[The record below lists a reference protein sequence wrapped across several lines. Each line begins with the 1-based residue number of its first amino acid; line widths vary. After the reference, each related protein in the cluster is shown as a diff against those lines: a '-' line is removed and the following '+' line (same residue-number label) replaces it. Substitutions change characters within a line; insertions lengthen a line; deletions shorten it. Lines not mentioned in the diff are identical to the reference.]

1 MHERRSTQKEFQT
14 QFPGSAGFP
23 CAFLAPSVI
32 SKLLLAFQKCVLIF
46 PEKMHSLSRQGIIAL
61 EKGIPSPVRVLNRA
75 HGTPRIAP
83 DSIQR
88 CFSRLFQV
96 GPSQL
101 PGSIYKA
108 LRSLSRDIAPC
119 VVIYTVRNIS
129 CTTVRKLTV
138 KNSSWDGPQIAL
150 ANNTEHI
157 SCQGRIELAEGIDT
171 I

>member
-1 MHERRSTQKEFQT
+1 MHERRSTQKVFQT

-83 DSIQR
+83 ESIRR
-88 CFSRLFQV
+88 CISRLFQV
-96 GPSQL
+96 GSSQFS
-101 PGSIYKA
+101 GSMYKT
-108 LRSLSRDIAPC
+108 LCSLSRDIIPC
-119 VVIYTVRNIS
+119 AVIYTVRNIS
-129 CTTVRKLTV
+129 FKTIQKLTITN
-138 KNSSWDGPQIAL
+138 NSREGRQIAL
-150 ANNTEHI
+150 AKKTEHI
-157 SCQGRIELAEGIDT
+157 SRQRRKSWQKEST
-171 I
+171 